1 MAAKFATESGD
12 NPLWQ
17 YALATYG
24 IPGVKEVVLTMQN
37 EFAVDVVMLLADQWR
52 QQQQLSWPDDS
63 QLQDYLAW
71 RDAIIVPLR
80 AARQLLSR
88 DSEPLRSQL
97 LKAELSAEQEAIRRL
112 YRVLNNTA
120 ESHEPVDVLDTS
132 AAFYDQIAGQKKEAL
147 RPLFQQF
154 INLISD

>member
-17 YALATYG
+17 YAIAMYG
-24 IPGVKEVVLTMQN
+24 IAGVKDVVLTMQN
-37 EFAVDVVMLLADQWR
+37 EFSVDVVMLLADQWL
-52 QQQQLSWPDDS
+52 QSQQLSWPDES
-63 QLQDYLAW
+63 ALQDYLSW
-71 RDAIIVPLR
+71 RSEIIVPVR
-80 AARQLLSR
+80 RARQLLSR

-112 YRVLNNTA
+112 FCILERSPGSASAT
-120 ESHEPVDVLDTS
+120 DVLSMDS
-132 AAFYDQIAGQKKEAL
+132 AFYDLNAGQKKEAL
-147 RPLFQQF
+147 GPLFQQF